1 MPDKPKQ
8 SRGLKPSSRMPED
21 SVFYDK
27 VLPVLFVILG
37 VIMLVLIAFA
47 VGVLAGIIPWR

>member
-1 MPDKPKQ
+1 MSDKPKQ
-8 SRGLKPSSRMPED
+8 SRGLKSSSRMPED

-27 VLPVLFVILG
+27 VLPALFVVLG
-37 VIMLVLIAFA
+37 VVMIVLIAFA